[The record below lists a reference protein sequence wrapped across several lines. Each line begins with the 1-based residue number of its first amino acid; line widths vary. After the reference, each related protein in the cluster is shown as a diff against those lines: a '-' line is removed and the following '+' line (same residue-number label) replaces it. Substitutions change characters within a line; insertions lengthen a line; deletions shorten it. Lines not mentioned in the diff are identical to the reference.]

1 MAHSVQKRRN
11 ALKSKNECI
20 FQNECCTGWCKQTCS
35 NLTSIV
41 WSFALTRLENLSK
54 TIIFNKS
61 SIRKQLMQTVIIGY
75 HVLEGKAID
84 LIILLSLLGKSLTLQ
99 LYTQQKNESF
109 GLLSC
114 NKQKQCEYVCKWK
127 VTLQGYMLVPYGFSC
142 TTKTNADIF

>member
-41 WSFALTRLENLSK
+41 WLFALTRLENSSK

-75 HVLEGKAID
+75 HVLEGKYRD

-99 LYTQQKNESF
+99 LYTQQKMNRLDILVVTSE
-109 GLLSC
+109 
-114 NKQKQCEYVCKWK
+114 NNVNVCKWK
-127 VTLQGYMLVPYGFSC
+127 VTLQRICLYCMVF
-142 TTKTNADIF
+142 TV